1 MKNILYTLLIT
12 SALIFTGC
20 KSVKKQ
26 YRLSVTYTNN
36 QTEILTF
43 EGFNDNVFSLYNG
56 DLKANHTTLVSGVRY
71 FTCLSIINLGE
82 VNYNETN
89 NIKLIKKEIQ

>member
-1 MKNILYTLLIT
+1 M
-12 SALIFTGC
+12 IFTGC

-43 EGFNDNVFSLYNG
+43 EAYDKNVFSLNNG
-56 DLKANHTTLVSGVRY
+56 DLKVNSITLVSGVRY
-71 FTCLSIINLGE
+71 FTCLSTINLGE
-82 VNYNETN
+82 VDYVEYN
-89 NIKLIKKEIQ
+89 NIKLIKKEVE